1 MAAARDTARK
11 ALELGRRGAIEAR
24 AAVVLHRAG
33 MIGGGPLRQTL
44 QGLGHLNSLGQLG
57 AAAPTA
63 ALRYGD
69 RTGLID
75 ELGSITFRELNQR
88 SDAVACVLRDR
99 GVGEEDCIGIL
110 CRNHRGFIDITFA
123 AAKLGAR
130 ALYLNTDFG
139 GPQLRDACAREGV
152 TLLVHDAE
160 YDPMVGDVQVPKGRL
175 LAWTD
180 GGGGQVETLE
190 DLIALGAGR
199 SPAPPSRHTRV
210 VLLTSGTTGTPKGA
224 PRSSSRSLAPVGALL
239 SKVPYRAAES
249 TYVAPPMFHGVGYTQ
264 MILSV
269 SLGCTIITERRFNPE
284 RVLEAITRERPT
296 ALVVVPVMLRRIV
309 ALLEEAERHRFDTSS
324 LRLVFVSGSQ
334 LEAELVRRAQAT
346 IGDKL
351 YNFYGTTEVA
361 YATFATPEDLRAAP
375 GCAGRVPFGAVVRL
389 YDQNG
394 WPVQGPDRVGR
405 IFVGNS
411 FQFEGYTGGGGKEV
425 IDGLMNTGDVGHFDA
440 AGRLF
445 VDGRDDD
452 MIVSGGENLFPGEV
466 EELLITHP
474 GIEEASVIG
483 VEDPEFGQRLAAF
496 VVRSADTEL
505 SPGAVREF
513 VKENLARFKVP
524 RDVVFLGELP
534 RNPSGKVLKREL
546 RQMHAA
552 APAD

>member
-1 MAAARDTARK
+1 MARAGETARK
-11 ALELGRRGAIEAR
+11 ALELGRRGLIEAR

-33 MIGGGPLRQTL
+33 MIGGGSPRLTLR
-44 QGLGHLNSLGQLG
+44 GLGYLNSLGQLG

-75 ELGSITFRELNQR
+75 ELGSLTFRELNQR
-88 SDAVACVLRDR
+88 SDALACALRDR
-99 GVGEEDCIGIL
+99 GVGEQDCIGIL

-160 YDPMVGDVQVPKGRL
+160 YDPLVGDVQVPRGRV

-180 GGGGQVETLE
+180 ANGGAGETLD
-190 DLIALGAGR
+190 DLIALGHGR
-199 SPAPPSRHTRV
+199 SPAPPSRHARV

-224 PRSSSRSLAPVGALL
+224 PRSSSRSIAPVGALL

-249 TYVAPPMFHGVGYTQ
+249 TYLAPPMFHGVGYTQ
-264 MILSV
+264 MVLSM

-284 RVLEAITRERPT
+284 CALEAITRERPT

-309 ALLEEAERHRFDTSS
+309 ALLEGPESRRFSTSS
-324 LRLVFVSGSQ
+324 LRVVFVSGSQ

-346 IGDKL
+346 IGEKL

-389 YDQNG
+389 YDRDG
-394 WPVQGPDRVGR
+394 RPIHGPDRAGR

-425 IDGLMNTGDVGHFDA
+425 IDGLMSTGDVGHFDS

-452 MIVSGGENLFPGEV
+452 MIISGGENLFPGEV
-466 EELLITHP
+466 EELLVTHP

-483 VEDPEFGQRLAAF
+483 VQDPEFGQRLAAF
-496 VVRSADTEL
+496 VVRRPDAELGADE
-505 SPGAVREF
+505 VRDF
-513 VKENLARFKVP
+513 VRSHLARFKVP
-524 RDVVFLGELP
+524 RDVVFLAELP
-534 RNPSGKVLKREL
+534 RTPSGKVLKREL
-546 RQMHAA
+546 RQMHAS
-552 APAD
+552 APAE

>member
-1 MAAARDTARK
+1 MATAREIARK

-33 MIGGGPLRQTL
+33 MIGGGPPRQTL
-44 QGLGHLNSLGQLG
+44 QGLGYLNSLGQLG

-75 ELGSITFRELNQR
+75 ELGSLTFRQLNQR

-160 YDPMVGDVQVPKGRL
+160 YDPLVGDVQVPKGRL

-309 ALLEEAERHRFDTSS
+309 ALLEEPDAGRFDTSS

-389 YDQNG
+389 YDSSG
-394 WPVQGPDRVGR
+394 RPVQGPDRVGR

-425 IDGLMNTGDVGHFDA
+425 IDGLMSTGDVGHFDA

-496 VVRSADTEL
+496 VVRRADTEL
-505 SPGAVREF
+505 SSGAVREF

-524 RDVVFLGELP
+524 RDVVFLDELP

-546 RQMHAA
+546 REMHSA
-552 APAD
+552 APAE